1 MEPDYWLARW
11 EEGRIGF
18 HREQPQ
24 GWLVAHA
31 ARLLPRGDE
40 RVLVPLCGKSV
51 DLAWLAR
58 RGHAV
63 VGVELSPRAI
73 RDFFAEQALPAT
85 NRPAPRGAPFEV
97 TAHGTLE
104 LWCGDFFALDPARDG
119 PFAALHDRAAMIALP
134 LPLRRRYAER
144 CGELLSPNGRML
156 LVTLEYEQRR
166 MAGPPFSVEPDEVR
180 ELFGR
185 HGALEEL
192 GAKSLIDEE
201 PHFRERGLDAVR
213 ERAWLLTRRAGSQE

>member
-24 GWLVAHA
+24 CWLVAHA

-40 RVLVPLCGKSV
+40 RLLVPLCGKSV
-51 DLAWLAR
+51 DLAWLWR

-63 VGVELSPRAI
+63 VGVELSARAI

-85 NRPAPRGAPFEV
+85 TRPAPRGAPFEV
-97 TAHGTLE
+97 TAHGSLE
-104 LWCGDFFALDPARDG
+104 LWRGDFFALDPARDG
-119 PFAALHDRAAMIALP
+119 PFAALHDRAALIALP
-134 LPLRRRYAER
+134 PPLRRRYAQR
-144 CGELLSPNGRML
+144 CGELLAPGGRML
-156 LVTLEYEQRR
+156 IVTLEYAQAR

-180 ELFGR
+180 ELFGP
-185 HGALEEL
+185 HGALDEL

-201 PHFRERGLDAVR
+201 PHFRERGLDAVV
-213 ERAWLLTRRAGSQE
+213 ERAWLLTRRSGSEK